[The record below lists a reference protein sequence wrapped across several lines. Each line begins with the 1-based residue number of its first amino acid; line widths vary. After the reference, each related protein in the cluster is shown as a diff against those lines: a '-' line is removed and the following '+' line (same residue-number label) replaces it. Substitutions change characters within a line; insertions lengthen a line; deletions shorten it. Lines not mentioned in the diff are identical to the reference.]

1 MRSAIFRF
9 LLPFLC
15 GTITCS
21 ALAVSQAPLVRWLNE
36 RQSEPVAAMPVLQM
50 ERRWKLCALYPSLKD
65 AYWLS
70 INYGMI
76 REAQRTKVQLK
87 IFEAGGYSQ
96 LETQR
101 EQLTLC
107 RQWGAD
113 AILLGS
119 SLAQFPNLAASVGNT
134 PVIAV
139 VNELNFAAAK
149 ARVGVPW
156 FQMGYQ
162 PGRYLAEHPPHPSLH
177 VLLMPGPKDAGGSRE
192 MVDGF
197 RTAVEGSSIQ
207 IVDVVYG
214 DNDVEIQR
222 NLLQDMLEKHPEI
235 NLIAGNAI
243 AAQVAMG
250 EARNRRHPLGI
261 VSFYLSHQVYRG
273 LKRGRIIVAAS
284 DQMALQG
291 ELAVDQAIRALQ
303 HQNVDMNISPQI
315 LVLTPAN
322 ISPEKVKLSL
332 SPLGFRPV
340 YLFPSA
346 NLSREKVTL
355 AMPGDEQFVAQF
367 VSQPADQYIYGTK
380 IRLVYPVR

>member
-1 MRSAIFRF
+1 M
-9 LLPFLC
+9 
-15 GTITCS
+15 
-21 ALAVSQAPLVRWLNE
+21 
-36 RQSEPVAAMPVLQM
+36 
-50 ERRWKLCALYPSLKD
+50 
-65 AYWLS
+65 
-70 INYGMI
+70 
-76 REAQRTKVQLK
+76 
-87 IFEAGGYSQ
+87 
-96 LETQR
+96 
-101 EQLTLC
+101 
-107 RQWGAD
+107 
-113 AILLGS
+113 LGS
-119 SLAQFPNLAASVGNT
+119 SLAQFPDLAASVGDT

-177 VLLMPGPKDAGGSRE
+177 VLLMPGPKDAGGSQA

-197 RTAVEGSSIQ
+197 RTAMEGSSIK

-250 EARNRRHPLGI
+250 EARNRRHPLEI

-291 ELAVDQAIRALQ
+291 ELAVDKAIRALQ
-303 HQNVDMNISPQI
+303 HQHVDMNISPQI

-322 ISPEKVKLSL
+322 ITPEKVKLSL

-346 NLSREKVTL
+346 NVSRQKVTL
-355 AMPGDEQFVAQF
+355 AMPGD
-367 VSQPADQYIYGTK
+367 K
-380 IRLVYPVR
+380 

>member
-1 MRSAIFRF
+1 MRNAIFRF
-9 LLPFLC
+9 LVSFFC

-21 ALAVSQAPLVRWLNE
+21 ALAVSPAPLVRWLNE
-36 RQSEPVAAMPVLQM
+36 RQSEPAAATPVLQA

-70 INYGMI
+70 INYGMVQ
-76 REAQRTKVQLK
+76 EAQRTNVTLK

-96 LETQR
+96 LEAQR

-107 RQWGAD
+107 RQWQAD

-119 SLAQFPNLAASVGNT
+119 SLAQFPDLAASVGDT

-139 VNELNFAAAK
+139 VNELNFAATRS
-149 ARVGVPW
+149 RVGVPW

-162 PGRYLAEHPPHPSLH
+162 PGRYLIDHPPHPSLN
-177 VLLMPGPKDAGGSRE
+177 VLLMPGPKDAGGSQE
-192 MVDGF
+192 MIDGF

-235 NLIAGNAI
+235 NLVAGNAI

-250 EARNRRHPLGI
+250 EARNRPHPLGI

-273 LKRGRIIVAAS
+273 LKRNRIIMAVS
-284 DQMALQG
+284 DQMVLQG
-291 ELAVDQAIRALQ
+291 ELAIDQAIRVLQ
-303 HQNVDMNISPQI
+303 QQSVENNISPQI
-315 LVLTPAN
+315 LLLTPAN
-322 ISPEKVKLSL
+322 ITPEKVKLSL

-340 YLFPSA
+340 YLFPSVD
-346 NLSREKVTL
+346 LGRQEVTL
-355 AMPGDEQFVAQF
+355 PVPSDKQFVTQF
-367 VSQPADQYIYGTK
+367 VSQSAN
-380 IRLVYPVR
+380 

>member
-1 MRSAIFRF
+1 M
-9 LLPFLC
+9 
-15 GTITCS
+15 
-21 ALAVSQAPLVRWLNE
+21 
-36 RQSEPVAAMPVLQM
+36 
-50 ERRWKLCALYPSLKD
+50 
-65 AYWLS
+65 
-70 INYGMI
+70 
-76 REAQRTKVQLK
+76 
-87 IFEAGGYSQ
+87 
-96 LETQR
+96 
-101 EQLTLC
+101 
-107 RQWGAD
+107 
-113 AILLGS
+113 
-119 SLAQFPNLAASVGNT
+119 
-134 PVIAV
+134 IAV
-139 VNELNFAAAK
+139 VNELNYAAAK

-250 EARNRRHPLGI
+250 KHATVAIPWEL
-261 VSFYLSHQVYRG
+261 SLYLSHQVYRG

-322 ISPEKVKLSL
+322 ISQEKVKLSL

-355 AMPGDEQFVAQF
+355 TMPGDEQFVAQF

-380 IRLVYPVR
+380 IRLVHPVR